1 MDADHYD
8 EFADAYE
15 ATNASSLLNA
25 HYERPAMIALVGDAR
40 GRRILDA
47 GCGSGA
53 LSAAL
58 RAEGAVVTGVDGS
71 PAMLELARTRLGDGV
86 PLRVVDLAGPL
97 PFEDDT
103 FDDVVAS
110 LVLHY
115 LGDWPAVLA
124 EMRRVLRPGGRLI
137 VSVNHPF
144 VRTFT
149 HPDEDYFAVRQYSD
163 DFEFDGEPAVL
174 TFWHRP
180 LHTIMNDFTTAWFTI
195 DRVEEPTPSPS
206 TPRDLMPPR
215 IASGER
221 TAFLG
226 YLFFVLTAR

>member
-1 MDADHYD
+1 VDADHYD

-137 VSVNHPF
+137 VSVNHRSCGRS
-144 VRTFT
+144 RTRT
-149 HPDEDYFAVRQYSD
+149 R
-163 DFEFDGEPAVL
+163 
-174 TFWHRP
+174 
-180 LHTIMNDFTTAWFTI
+180 TT
-195 DRVEEPTPSPS
+195 SPS
-206 TPRDLMPPR
+206 GSIPMTSSSTVSRQFSR
-215 IASGER
+215 SGIAR
-221 TAFLG
+221 CT
-226 YLFFVLTAR
+226 R